1 MGGGRMAFDELVVS
15 RRSVR
20 QYNEKNVERDKI
32 EVLVNAAM
40 WAPTAGNLQ
49 PLNFVVVRDKG
60 VLEKVKLFSPGMPK
74 TAPCVIAICAD
85 LEEAKL
91 KGGEFAKKI
100 APVDSAFA
108 AQNIL
113 LKAHHLRLGTCVVK
127 SYNEKS
133 IARILGLPGEM
144 AVLMLIAVG
153 YYDKRPK
160 APVRKSLSEV
170 LHYENWEGGLKQ
182 DE

>member
-1 MGGGRMAFDELVVS
+1 MGS
-15 RRSVR
+15 HS
-20 QYNEKNVERDKI
+20 
-32 EVLVNAAM
+32 
-40 WAPTAGNLQ
+40 GNLQ
-49 PLNFVVVRDKG
+49 PLHFVVVRDKG

-91 KGGEFAKKI
+91 RAGVCEKI

-127 SYNEKS
+127 SYNEN
-133 IARILGLPGEM
+133 P
-144 AVLMLIAVG
+144 
-153 YYDKRPK
+153 
-160 APVRKSLSEV
+160 
-170 LHYENWEGGLKQ
+170 
-182 DE
+182 